1 MSSKRIIEK
10 LLDQIDL
17 SLSLTFEHILKQLLG
32 ESTSTTANFFSF
44 IEILFDYYLKI
55 TTDNSKKHLSDE
67 FFKQIQQRQSSF
79 LKLISFVIP
88 YDNKHRLSSHLNL
101 IIQNLL
107 RKIDN
112 YDLDYLHY
120 QLEII
125 SNLIK
130 SKTSYDIPNDFYD
143 LIIKK
148 LLDSNIQSDQESWI
162 NSMKQILTILFLKEP
177 TQISANDFTIKFLQS
192 LSNQINWPLENSDY
206 QTKLNDLSWRIIF
219 IRMLA
224 TINALLTH
232 RVQQYEHTN
241 LTSIKKP
248 TKEKTDLIIND
259 DDIDNESESSSTI
272 SRQLF
277 DDDHEEKR
285 HNGEDSH
292 SMQQQHSDLSH
303 LEKELFQQN
312 SIFYSV
318 EKWIEIVRIKYQFY
332 DLIVFRS
339 SLLMK
344 IIHYLMKILF

>member
-1 MSSKRIIEK
+1 MFRISSKRIIEK

-17 SLSLTFEHILKQLLG
+17 SLTLTFEHILKQLLG

-44 IEILFDYYLKI
+44 IEVLLDYYLKL

-88 YDNKHRLSSHLNL
+88 YDNKHRLASHLNL

-125 SNLIK
+125 SNLLK
-130 SKTSYDIPNDFYD
+130 SKKSYDIPNEFYD
-143 LIIKK
+143 SIIKK
-148 LLDSNIQSDQESWI
+148 LLDSNIQSDQGSWI
-162 NSMKQILTILFLKEP
+162 NSMKQFLTILFLKEP
-177 TQISANDFTIKFLQS
+177 SQISANDFTIKFLQS

-206 QTKLNDLSWRIIF
+206 QIKLNDSSWRIIF

-241 LTSIKKP
+241 LTSTKKP
-248 TKEKTDLIIND
+248 TKEKSDLIIND
-259 DDIDNESESSSTI
+259 DDIDNDSENSLSSSTI

-277 DDDHEEKR
+277 DDDKEEKLD
-285 HNGEDSH
+285 NGEDIH

-318 EKWIEIVRIKYQFY
+318 EKWIEIVRKKHLNFT
-332 DLIVFRS
+332 
-339 SLLMK
+339 
-344 IIHYLMKILF
+344 ILSFFVLVY